1 MRHICI
7 LAALCIALLAC
18 NAYAQD
24 NDNENTDA
32 EMTEEEMTPAE
43 KAAED
48 YPHIERPVYI
58 APIGDSITHGGR
70 KNREEWTYRYPLF
83 CMLKKDDVE
92 FDFIGSM
99 TKGLHRDLEW
109 PDCNGEP
116 FDPDHEG
123 HYGIKTG
130 KLAANL
136 EEWMEKWDHAPD
148 IALIHLGTNDQK
160 AESPDEY
167 DETVVKPLTEIIGML
182 REENP
187 QVIVLVGHLNFDA
200 GAAVKIRPKVE
211 KMAEELNT
219 EKSPVITVHHYKDFN
234 ENPKHE
240 ETDTYDWAHP
250 NPQGQK
256 KMAEKWY
263 EAMKPFLAK

>member
-1 MRHICI
+1 MRLFTL
-7 LAALCIALLAC
+7 LAALSLMLATVA
-18 NAYAQD
+18 NAQD
-24 NDNENTDA
+24 NTNTEA
-32 EMTEEEMTPAE
+32 QMTEDTPTPAQ
-43 KAAED
+43 KAAEN

-58 APIGDSITHGGR
+58 LPLGDSITHGGR
-70 KNREEWTYRYPLF
+70 RDREEWTYRYPLF
-83 CMLKKDDVE
+83 CMLKKHEVE

-99 TKGLHRDLEW
+99 TKGLHRDVEW
-109 PDCNGEP
+109 PDCDGEE

-123 HYGIKTG
+123 HYGIRTG
-130 KLAANL
+130 KVAANL
-136 EEWMEKWDHAPD
+136 EKWMEKWDHAPD

-160 AESPDEY
+160 HGDY
-167 DETVVKPLTEIIGML
+167 DNTVVKPLKKIIGML

-211 KMAEELNT
+211 KMAAELNT

-234 ENPKHE
+234 ENPKHPD
-240 ETDTYDWAHP
+240 TDTYDWAHP

-256 KMAEKWY
+256 KMADKWY